1 MVAYFRI
8 NLIVQ
13 IWHGILISQVP
24 PKIRVFGQKLA
35 SEALGVQHNRWR
47 RNLVALPTCTICG
60 LEQEDG
66 FHAVMRCTKAKALR
80 HELWKF

>member
-13 IWHGILISQVP
+13 IWHGILIAQVP

-47 RNLVALPTCTICG
+47 RNLVALPTCTN
-60 LEQEDG
+60 
-66 FHAVMRCTKAKALR
+66 LR
-80 HELWKF
+80 FGTGGWVPCSDEMYESKSTSS